1 MISLLLFL
9 HINLQKSMDEQLA
22 GEELE
27 REFKVPGEEGDD
39 IGGQD
44 KDKVKLSFGDPTAI
58 KASVLSNILGSLDA
72 QGGSSGPAMTL
83 LAETKS

>member
-27 REFKVPGEEGDD
+27 REFKVPGEEGGD

-44 KDKVKLSFGDPTAI
+44 KDKVKSFRLTI
-58 KASVLSNILGSLDA
+58 QRQLRRRCFR
-72 QGGSSGPAMTL
+72 TY
-83 LAETKS
+83 

>member
-1 MISLLLFL
+1 VISLLLFL

-27 REFKVPGEEGDD
+27 REFKVPGEEGGD

-44 KDKVKLSFGDPTAI
+44 KDKVKLSFDDPTAI
-58 KASVLSNILGSLDA
+58 KASVLSNILESLDA